1 MMRSVADKKGSRRF
15 GISGDSGGH
24 FGSARVRQSP
34 ICALLIETGG
44 ARFYEGARAPPE
56 RGNTL
61 LRRFERANPIT
72 RGSLG
77 LAHGKQSSSV
87 MHSLP
92 GLNTIEAFQAWR
104 ADASRC
110 LPAALDIARSHGL
123 PHADAELFPTGTNL
137 VVALNDRLVL
147 KLFPPMLRGQFI
159 AECASLAQLRGRLS
173 VPIPEIVLDGEREQ
187 WPYLVIT
194 RLPGVMGTQAWPVLP
209 EDQKE
214 CVLRQIGETIAE
226 VQRVP
231 VGRLSSLQP
240 RWDRFMARQIE
251 GCRARHQRLGLP
263 RKYLDGLDDL
273 LRDAARLIPV
283 NAAPVI
289 LTGEYIPEN
298 LLLSREGGRW
308 RLSGLIDFGDV
319 FTGWGEYDLLGPS
332 AFMTGGMPRRV
343 RSLFAGFGY
352 SEADIGPALT
362 RRLMALMMLHSAS
375 DPIRHICIEDWQQKA
390 GDFGELERLLWP
402 I

>member
-1 MMRSVADKKGSRRF
+1 
-15 GISGDSGGH
+15 
-24 FGSARVRQSP
+24 
-34 ICALLIETGG
+34 
-44 ARFYEGARAPPE
+44 
-56 RGNTL
+56 
-61 LRRFERANPIT
+61 
-72 RGSLG
+72 
-77 LAHGKQSSSV
+77 

-92 GLNTIEAFQAWR
+92 SLNTVEAFQAWR

-123 PHADAELFPTGTNL
+123 AHGAPELFPTGTNL
-137 VVALNDRLVL
+137 VVGLDDRLVL
-147 KLFPPMLRGQFI
+147 KLFPPMLRRQFI
-159 AECASLAQLRGRLS
+159 AERASLAQLRGRLS
-173 VPIPEIVLDGEREQ
+173 VPVPEIVLDGERGQ

-194 RLPGVMGTQAWPVLP
+194 RLHGVLGREAWPVLP

-214 CVLRQIGETIAE
+214 SVLRQIGETIAE

-231 VGRLSSLQP
+231 VGRLSALEP
-240 RWDRFMARQIE
+240 RWDQFMAKQIE

-273 LRDAARLIPV
+273 LRDGARLIPM
-283 NAAPVI
+283 NAPPVI

-298 LLLSREGGRW
+298 FLLSREGASW

-332 AFMTGGMPRRV
+332 AFMTAGMPRRV
-343 RSLFAGFGY
+343 RSLFGGFGY
-352 SEADIGPALT
+352 SKSDIDPTLT
-362 RRLMALMMLHSAS
+362 RRLMALMMLHGAS

-390 GDFGELERLLWP
+390 GDLGELERLLWP